1 MANHTRRARGRRS
14 RESADVAGLA
24 TRPGPTETDE
34 TDRILDEIDAVLDSR
49 PDDGDAL
56 EWDDGPDYPV
66 LHRWLGYLCVTL
78 FIWILIVS
86 AFGAP
91 VLWIRYGFN

>member
-1 MANHTRRARGRRS
+1 MANQTC
-14 RESADVAGLA
+14 
-24 TRPGPTETDE
+24 
-34 TDRILDEIDAVLDSR
+34 LDEIDAVLESR
-49 PDDGDAL
+49 PEDGDTL
-56 EWDDGPDYPV
+56 CWDDEPDYPV

-86 AFGAP
+86 ALGAP